1 MPEVGL
7 EPTRPCGQRIL
18 NPSRLPFRH
27 SGRYTEDYVRTACF
41 ASTGLAAAAG
51 RRPLGAGARG
61 ASCEDMWLERNSNK
75 KAARVAARPLAGGLG
90 CVRFAGVGRCCPRWL
105 RCFARRPYHDAG

>member
-27 SGRYTEDYVRTACF
+27 SGWFIEDYVTTACF
-41 ASTGLAAAAG
+41 ASSGLAAAAG
-51 RRPLGAGARG
+51 RLLRFFHESL
-61 ASCEDMWLERNSNK
+61 
-75 KAARVAARPLAGGLG
+75 RV
-90 CVRFAGVGRCCPRWL
+90 
-105 RCFARRPYHDAG
+105 

>member
-27 SGRYTEDYVRTACF
+27 SGWFIEDYVTTACF
-41 ASTGLAAAAG
+41 ASSGLAAAAG
-51 RRPLGAGARG
+51 GL
-61 ASCEDMWLERNSNK
+61 
-75 KAARVAARPLAGGLG
+75 VAADVRDREKLAGQHLTDR
-90 CVRFAGVGRCCPRWL
+90 VQA
-105 RCFARRPYHDAG
+105 D